1 MARTVAERALSAP
14 LPWGKCSG
22 PRWAKRKIQEIQ
34 GAGPEKAE
42 IQVHVGLGWAGGQR
56 GPGGGLGAGLAVV
69 VRDPPGP
76 VFGTEG
82 AVGQRWVRAVEWRHL
97 RVNWRGRW

>member
-22 PRWAKRKIQEIQ
+22 PGGPSGKYRKYRGRAPKKRKIQVQ
-34 GAGPEKAE
+34 
-42 IQVHVGLGWAGGQR
+42 VGLGWAGGR
-56 GPGGGLGAGLAVV
+56 LGPGGGLGGALAVV

-76 VFGTEG
+76 VFGAEG